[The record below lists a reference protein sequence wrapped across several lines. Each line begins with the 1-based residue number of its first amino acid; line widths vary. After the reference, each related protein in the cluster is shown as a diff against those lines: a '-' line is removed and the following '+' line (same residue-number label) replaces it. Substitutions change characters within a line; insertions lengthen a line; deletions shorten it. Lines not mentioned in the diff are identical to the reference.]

1 MSTNPTLTLADLSRQ
16 PILVGTPSAYLFTE
30 GGARLDRELVGLS
43 IQLRI
48 AEALEKQVI
57 LLQAQQVQKKDGVH
71 QTIIT
76 VSESKKDLFLTFLAQ
91 QPASLG
97 LKVFAQFASSP
108 APGEEHIEQRVNV
121 VIHTKFVNE
130 LFYLGEVWAKI
141 QREGAQASA

>member
-1 MSTNPTLTLADLSRQ
+1 MSTNPKITLAELSRQ
-16 PILVGTPSAYLFTE
+16 PILVGAP
-30 GGARLDRELVGLS
+30 GGFLLNKEDQVLDRDLVGLS

-76 VSESKKDLFLTFLAQ
+76 VPESKKDLFLAFLAK

-97 LKVFAQFASSP
+97 LKVFAQFASAP
-108 APGEEHIEQRVNV
+108 APGEDHIEHRVNV

-130 LFYLGEVWAKI
+130 LFYLGEVWARY
-141 QREGAQASA
+141 QREGIARA